1 MKQIR
6 YTIWLALT
14 ALLLSGC
21 SSSLQEG
28 PEIPD
33 STPTT
38 DFYHLHISFK
48 NKNGEDLLQP
58 LAYYRSDPTS
68 NKYLG
73 EVDPERCILKIGST
87 FIFDAE
93 YSFFTLA
100 KFDALHSW
108 MTPDKNGMYEN
119 RYGNKGTWY
128 LTSNYSIPSKKDG
141 SPYSPLRYYICLPD
155 LLSPTE
161 YFELVTWWEEGTVDE
176 SGGERFPACVMAT
189 FDTEMSFD
197 LSRTTEV
204 KPVKG
209 VTYNEKGE
217 PYYVGYFLDIV
228 LDRR

>member
-1 MKQIR
+1 MKHKI
-6 YTIWLALT
+6 YTIGLALT
-14 ALLLSGC
+14 ALLLLGC
-21 SSSLQEG
+21 SEME
-28 PEIPD
+28 PIEPV
-33 STPTT
+33 TPKAPTT

-73 EVDPERCILKIGST
+73 EVDPERCSLKVMAT
-87 FIFDAE
+87 AFTNQE
-93 YSFFTLA
+93 ESFFTMA

-108 MTPDKNGMYEN
+108 ITPDKNGRY
-119 RYGNKGTWY
+119 YGNYGTWY
-128 LTSNYSIPSKKDG
+128 LTSNFSIPSKKDG
-141 SPYSPLRYYICLPD
+141 SPYSPLRYWICLPD
-155 LLSPTE
+155 VLAPV
-161 YFELVTWWEEGTVDE
+161 YMELVTWWEEGTVDE
-176 SGGERFPACVMAT
+176 SSGQRFPACVMAT
-189 FDTEMSFD
+189 FDTREI
-197 LSRTTEV
+197 